1 MCIYVICKKVNITKA
16 FLFKNIFPSLLIL
29 RRCHPIKNW
38 HLTTG
43 PKRKRLFKHFFSTI
57 TWILFLL
64 SFQQNYSQLTPNFNC
79 LFKSA
84 CSDYK
89 TLSEKK
95 MVMSFLT
102 WKGYPHSMIIFAYFR
117 MKFSSLKMNNDRE
130 EEPPVPGRL
139 MSAAFLAKWRSEPS
153 EGPQYSPPSW
163 PSWPPTVKF
172 AILQK
177 KNSLLRIKV
186 IYRV

>member
-16 FLFKNIFPSLLIL
+16 FLFKNSFPSLLIL

-43 PKRKRLFKHFFSTI
+43 PIRKRLFKHFFYNNVNF
-57 TWILFLL
+57 FLL
-64 SFQQNYSQLTPNFNC
+64 NYSQLIRNFNC

-89 TLSEKK
+89 TLIEKK